1 MKIGRPVVVVVG
13 AGFGGLAAVKELAKE
28 EVDIILIDQRNHHLF
43 QPLLYQVATAWL
55 SPAEIA
61 SPIRNLFSEQKNVT
75 VIMGKVTSI
84 DTDRRS
90 LQIDNGALQGNVE
103 YDYLVLATGAGH
115 DYFGNDQWAT
125 YAPGLKTVEDA
136 TGIRERLLT
145 AFELAEMT
153 SDPAERDAHLTIV
166 VIGGGATGV
175 EMAGSI
181 AELAK
186 AALARDFRR
195 IDPRQAKIILIESGP
210 RVLGAFPEDL
220 SEAAMTSLAKL
231 GVTVRTDTRVSDCQ
245 KGYVMVGEEKIPAA
259 TVIWAAGV
267 KASPA
272 ATWLN
277 AKADRAGRV
286 IVEPDFSVSGLPNVF
301 VIGDTASATDA
312 NGVLIPGVAPAAK
325 QAGYYAARVI
335 RAKLHGKPLP
345 APFRYRNLG
354 TMATIGRHAGV
365 ADFGWIKFKGHL
377 GWWLW
382 GIVHI
387 FFLID
392 FRSRV
397 VVSLNWLWS
406 FLTYQRGA
414 RLITGNK
421 PENPQ
426 LQEAG

>member
-61 SPIRNLFSEQKNVT
+61 SPIRGLFSEQKNVT
-75 VIMGKVTSI
+75 VIMGKVTGI

-272 ATWLN
+272 ASWLK